1 MCSLDIVD
9 GSEDVIIIND
19 AGVIIRTSVG
29 EISQYGRDTQ
39 GVKLMNLGE
48 DTRVA
53 SVCYSS
59 AGGRGRELRMRRGR
73 GYSAENGRIKQ

>member
-53 SVCYSS
+53 SVAIVPPEDEEESCEC
-59 AGGRGRELRMRRGR
+59 A
-73 GYSAENGRIKQ
+73 AEEDTAQETEE